1 MVSFIHITFCASGDM
16 YLKVS
21 CCLMNIYTHTHIHT
35 HTHTHTGYIYVY
47 IQLTEVCV
55 CLYVYV
61 HLGSLFTK
69 VQLDT

>member
-21 CCLMNIYTHTHIHT
+21 CCLMNT
-35 HTHTHTGYIYVY
+35 HTHTHTRKHTHTQVIY
-47 IQLTEVCV
+47 IQLTEVCI